1 MLLKNEPL
9 ENRQVLLT
17 IRVDK
22 EDWQRALQELY
33 NDCSSL
39 YPVEG
44 CAPGKATREQLEAA
58 YGKDFLYQDAVNHT
72 FPEALVEAVAEA
84 NLQVAA
90 APDLSIVDIG
100 PGGYIFTALVQLY
113 PEVKLGQYKGLSAPM
128 DPAELTERDGRRS
141 RRPLGSRST
150 CMRSTPSAPPWVM
163 RWCWTLRA
171 LWTASPSTAARVR
184 STRWLLGSG
193 MFIPGFEEQVAG
205 IRAGEERDVHVTFPQ
220 QYTPELAGKDA
231 TFHVK
236 AHEINRRTAP
246 ELSDETA
253 RRFGFENLA
262 ALRRAI
268 LEGAVRQKEA
278 ACRESFSDRLMAMV
292 IAGMETEIPEVMV
305 EGQLDGLMQELEQR
319 LHQQGASLD
328 DYLKAAG
335 TTREA
340 LRDHAREQ
348 ARHGVQVELAL
359 SEVARR
365 ENIHITDEELEQ
377 EYAQL
382 SKEYQVPMERLR
394 EGLPPQRLTHDL
406 RLARAR
412 AVIVDSAKALPGQP
426 KN

>member
-44 CAPGKATREQLEAA
+44 CAPGKATREQLEEA

-72 FPEALVEAVAEA
+72 FPEALVAAVAEA

-128 DPAELTERDGRRS
+128 DPAELTERDGDEAVARWQQEHLHEEHPERATMGDEVVLDFEGFVDGVAFDGGKGEKY
-141 RRPLGSRST
+141 PL
-150 CMRSTPSAPPWVM
+150 
-163 RWCWTLRA
+163 
-171 LWTASPSTAARVR
+171 
-184 STRWLLGSG
+184 LLGSG

-268 LEGAVRQKEA
+268 LEGAVRQKGGGLPRELQRPPDSDGH
-278 ACRESFSDRLMAMV
+278 CRY
-292 IAGMETEIPEVMV
+292 G
-305 EGQLDGLMQELEQR
+305 DGDPR
-319 LHQQGASLD
+319 GHGRGA
-328 DYLKAAG
+328 
-335 TTREA
+335 
-340 LRDHAREQ
+340 
-348 ARHGVQVELAL
+348 
-359 SEVARR
+359 ARR
-365 ENIHITDEELEQ
+365 AD
-377 EYAQL
+377 A
-382 SKEYQVPMERLR
+382 
-394 EGLPPQRLTHDL
+394 G
-406 RLARAR
+406 A
-412 AVIVDSAKALPGQP
+412 
-426 KN
+426 

>member
-128 DPAELTERDGRRS
+128 DPAELTERDGDEAVARWQQEHLHEEHPERAAMGDEVVLDFEGFVDGVAFDGGKGEKY
-141 RRPLGSRST
+141 PL
-150 CMRSTPSAPPWVM
+150 
-163 RWCWTLRA
+163 
-171 LWTASPSTAARVR
+171 
-184 STRWLLGSG
+184 LLGSG

-205 IRAGEERDVHVTFPQ
+205 IRAGMRLKCWKIMPIFLRAWRSCFGGRAVSSCPSRSTS
-220 QYTPELAGKDA
+220 PEVGRSSRLMQ
-231 TFHVK
+231 
-236 AHEINRRTAP
+236 RTSVDLPAP
-246 ELSDETA
+246 EKPMMPKISPVSTVSETSCTAWTACSPVPKSLEMCLSS
-253 RRFGFENLA
+253 
-262 ALRRAI
+262 I
-268 LEGAVRQKEA
+268 K
-278 ACRESFSDRLMAMV
+278 
-292 IAGMETEIPEVMV
+292 
-305 EGQLDGLMQELEQR
+305 
-319 LHQQGASLD
+319 
-328 DYLKAAG
+328 
-335 TTREA
+335 
-340 LRDHAREQ
+340 
-348 ARHGVQVELAL
+348 
-359 SEVARR
+359 
-365 ENIHITDEELEQ
+365 
-377 EYAQL
+377 
-382 SKEYQVPMERLR
+382 
-394 EGLPPQRLTHDL
+394 
-406 RLARAR
+406 
-412 AVIVDSAKALPGQP
+412 
-426 KN
+426 

>member
-141 RRPLGSRST
+141 RRPL
-150 CMRSTPSAPPWVM
+150 
-163 RWCWTLRA
+163 
-171 LWTASPSTAARVR
+171 
-184 STRWLLGSG
+184 
-193 MFIPGFEEQVAG
+193 
-205 IRAGEERDVHVTFPQ
+205 
-220 QYTPELAGKDA
+220 
-231 TFHVK
+231 
-236 AHEINRRTAP
+236 
-246 ELSDETA
+246 
-253 RRFGFENLA
+253 
-262 ALRRAI
+262 
-268 LEGAVRQKEA
+268 
-278 ACRESFSDRLMAMV
+278 
-292 IAGMETEIPEVMV
+292 
-305 EGQLDGLMQELEQR
+305 
-319 LHQQGASLD
+319 
-328 DYLKAAG
+328 AAG
-335 TTREA
+335 A
-340 LRDHAREQ
+340 PA
-348 ARHGVQVELAL
+348 
-359 SEVARR
+359 
-365 ENIHITDEELEQ
+365 
-377 EYAQL
+377 
-382 SKEYQVPMERLR
+382 
-394 EGLPPQRLTHDL
+394 
-406 RLARAR
+406 
-412 AVIVDSAKALPGQP
+412 
-426 KN
+426 

>member
-72 FPEALVEAVAEA
+72 FPEAPVEAVAEA

-128 DPAELTERDGRRS
+128 DPAELTERDGDEAVARWQQEHLHEEHPERAAMGDEVVLDFEGFVDGVAFDGGKGEKY
-141 RRPLGSRST
+141 PL
-150 CMRSTPSAPPWVM
+150 
-163 RWCWTLRA
+163 
-171 LWTASPSTAARVR
+171 
-184 STRWLLGSG
+184 LLGSG

-246 ELSDETA
+246 ELSDGTA